1 MKKEDILSTITGISI
16 KVPLRKM
23 RGLTWAATKEFPGR
37 DQGQGF
43 FFFFFLER
51 EHAN

>member
-43 FFFFFLER
+43 FFFLER